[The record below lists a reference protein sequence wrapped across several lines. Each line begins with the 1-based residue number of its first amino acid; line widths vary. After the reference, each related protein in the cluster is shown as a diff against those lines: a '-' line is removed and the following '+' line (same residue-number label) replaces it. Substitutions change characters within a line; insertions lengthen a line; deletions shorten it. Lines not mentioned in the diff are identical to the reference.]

1 MAEISYK
8 NFQKFSGFIL
18 QNHFEG
24 FKDAIIRFALESEI
38 PLIVQIKKEFPE
50 KFNEIIEKSLKS
62 FLEMVSGGTGNANK
76 FSALKRLEKGELI
89 PGVTSNSLQ
98 LIDIS
103 LIYSNRKKAFI
114 GFLKEFTS
122 DIDLWQT
129 ISLEMESY
137 FSRLE
142 QISFKSYEQAFEE
155 KIRKEQRFLEL
166 VINNI
171 EEGILA
177 YDNNGK
183 ITIWNHQAEAL
194 FGLENKLRKNS
205 IKKLLNESGDLYS
218 DSTVLN
224 RVFNGEKVE
233 LGERKFAFKEGFYEI
248 DLLPIIQGKSV
259 IGGINIYRDI
269 SEIKAREEK
278 LRKSRDYYLTLLD
291 EFPALIWRVN
301 KNGINDYVNKTW
313 LKFTGHTLED
323 ELKGG
328 WEYGVHPEDISRC
341 RAIFGQALRNR
352 EQFFMEYRLL
362 RFDGEY
368 RWLLDIGQP
377 IFSIDGE
384 YIGFLGVCYDIQDQ
398 RDAREKLYQM
408 YTNLQ
413 EKNEILAR
421 TKETLR
427 LTNLKL
433 EERISRRTEE
443 LKKQNLEL
451 KKINTDLDNFIYTAS
466 HDLKA
471 PIANIEGLVAAL
483 YDSQLDEDSRQT
495 ILNLMVDSIVRFKN
509 TIQDLTEISRAQK
522 ENHPGELVNFSEV
535 LDDVQLVLKEQIKES
550 GVEFEI
556 DLKVEKVLFSRKNL
570 RSIIYNLISNAIK
583 FKRSE
588 VVPYIHVK
596 SYKDHGYIYLEVS
609 DNGIGFN
616 NEQQEKIFHMFKRLH
631 DHVEGTGVGLYI
643 VKRIMENADGT
654 IEVESKVDEGT
665 RFLLRFLAS

>member
-1 MAEISYK
+1 MAEFSFK

-18 QNHFEG
+18 KNHFEG
-24 FKDAIIRFALESEI
+24 YKDVIIRNALEIEI
-38 PLIVQIKKEFPE
+38 PLIVQIKEEFPE
-50 KFNEIIEKSLKS
+50 NFDNIIKMSLRS
-62 FLEMVSGGTGNANK
+62 FLEMVSASPGNANK

-89 PGVTSNSLQ
+89 PGVSANRLQ
-98 LIDIS
+98 LVDIS

-114 GFLKEFTS
+114 YFLKEYTS
-122 DIDLWQT
+122 DIEQWQT
-129 ISLEMESY
+129 ICFEMEAY

-142 QISFKSYEQAFEE
+142 QISFKSYEQAFED

-177 YDNNGK
+177 YDNTGK
-183 ITIWNHQAEAL
+183 ITLWNHQAEEL
-194 FGLENKLRKNS
+194 FGLGGKNRKNS
-205 IKKLLNESGDLYS
+205 VKELLTEFGGLESDNS
-218 DSTVLN
+218 VLS
-224 RVFNGEKVE
+224 RVLNGEKVE
-233 LGERKFAFKEGFYEI
+233 LGERKFAFKEGIYEI
-248 DLLPIIQGKSV
+248 DLLPIIQQNKI
-259 IGGINIYRDI
+259 IGGINIFRDI
-269 SEIKAREEK
+269 TEIKAREEK
-278 LRKSRDYYLTLLD
+278 LKNSIDYYLTLLD

-301 KNGINDYVNKTW
+301 KKGVNDYVNKTW
-313 LKFTGHTLED
+313 LKFTGHSLED
-323 ELKGG
+323 ELAGG
-328 WEYGVHPEDISRC
+328 WEYGVHPEDVGRC

-377 IFSIDGE
+377 IFNMDGE
-384 YIGFLGVCYDIQDQ
+384 YTGFLGVCYDIQDQ

-443 LKKQNLEL
+443 LNKQNLEL

-471 PIANIEGLVAAL
+471 PIANIEGLVFAL
-483 YDSQLDEDSRQT
+483 YDSQLEEDSRQT
-495 ILNLMVDSIVRFKN
+495 ILNLMVDSIARFKN
-509 TIQDLTEISRAQK
+509 TIHDLTEISRAQK
-522 ENHPGELVNFSEV
+522 ENHPGELVNISEV
-535 LDDVQLVLKEQIKES
+535 FDDVVMVLKEHIMES
-550 GVEFEI
+550 KARIEI
-556 DLKVEKVLFSRKNL
+556 DLDVEHVLFSRKNL
-570 RSIIYNLISNAIK
+570 RSIIFNLISNALKFRRAEEIPVIK
-583 FKRSE
+583 
-588 VVPYIHVK
+588 VK
-596 SYKDHGYIYLEVS
+596 SYLENGYILMSVA

-616 NEQQEKIFHMFKRLH
+616 NEQKEKIFHMFKRLH

-643 VKRIMENADGT
+643 VKRIMENADGA
-654 IEVESKVDEGT
+654 IEVESRVGEGT
-665 RFLLRFLAS
+665 TFLLKFLA